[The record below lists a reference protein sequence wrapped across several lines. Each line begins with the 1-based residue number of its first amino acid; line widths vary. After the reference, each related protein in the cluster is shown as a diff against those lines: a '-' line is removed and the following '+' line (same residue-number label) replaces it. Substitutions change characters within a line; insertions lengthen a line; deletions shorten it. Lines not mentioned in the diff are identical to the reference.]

1 MIKRTYQIG
10 ELLEI
15 ANEKTKTA
23 KRFDKLGFW
32 RFARDDKRHAHTIK
46 QIVKRLRK

>member
-1 MIKRTYQIG
+1 MIKRHYQIG

-15 ANEKTKTA
+15 ANEKKKTA
-23 KRFDKLGFW
+23 KRFDAMGFW
-32 RFARDDKRHAHTIK
+32 RFARDDERHAHTIK